1 MRVSGRRVGFNRG
14 MHRQPEQ
21 HDASSP
27 NTRLDHAR
35 ARLEAA
41 VDADDEG
48 RLSALEE
55 LHSALQAE
63 LDAAEA
69 PSPGR

>member
-1 MRVSGRRVGFNRG
+1 MRLAGGRVGFNHV
-14 MHRQPEQ
+14 MDQQP
-21 HDASSP
+21 DGSSP
-27 NTRLDHAR
+27 TIRLDEAL

-41 VDADDEG
+41 ADSDDEG
-48 RLSALEE
+48 RLSVLEE
-55 LHSALQAE
+55 LHSALQEE

>member
-1 MRVSGRRVGFNRG
+1 
-14 MHRQPEQ
+14 MHRQPDA
-21 HDASSP
+21 HDGSSSGE
-27 NTRLDHAR
+27 RLDAAR

-41 VDADDEG
+41 EEADDEG
-48 RLSALEE
+48 RVSALEE

-63 LDAAEA
+63 LDTAEA

>member
-1 MRVSGRRVGFNRG
+1 MRVSGRRVGFNRV
-14 MHRQPEQ
+14 MHRQPDA
-21 HDASSP
+21 HDGSSP
-27 NTRLDHAR
+27 GARLDNAR

-41 VDADDEG
+41 EEADDQG

-55 LHSALQAE
+55 LYAALQGE

-69 PSPGR
+69 FSPGR

>member
-1 MRVSGRRVGFNRG
+1 MPLTDERVGFNHV
-14 MHRQPEQ
+14 MDQQP
-21 HDASSP
+21 DGPPSM
-27 NTRLDHAR
+27 RLDDAL

-41 VDADDEG
+41 AESDDEG
-48 RLSALEE
+48 RLSVLEE
-55 LHSALQAE
+55 LHSVLQEE